1 MTWHRVAAIAAVA
14 LALALAPAFAEPGG
28 SRPAAPAARFAIV
41 IGNNRPPN
49 PRAETLRF
57 ADDDALAVH
66 QLLVAAGVA
75 SVLLTRLDDT
85 TAKLHPDAVTSGLPR
100 WTDLGAAFDRLE
112 REMQRERLAGRTVE
126 LLVFYSGHGDV
137 EHGEGFVVLEDQ
149 RLTRRRLVEL
159 LERSPAT
166 RNHVIIDACKS
177 YFLAFEKGAGGR
189 RTRFSGNLIV
199 PDELSAKRLA
209 NTGFVLSTS
218 SDRDSHEWERFGGGV
233 FSHEVRSA
241 LLGAADVDRDG
252 SISYAELGAFLAT
265 ASQAVTNPRF
275 RPDFLVR
282 PPGGLARDLSATLLR
297 WDVPAHSAVVIDQ
310 AVGHVY
316 VETAAGERVL
326 DAHPA
331 PREELVLRVP
341 ASRPLFVRH
350 DDGSDREYVLD
361 AEGPVR
367 VSELTARPISVGR
380 RGAAQLAFADLFSV
394 PFGSSSVRDYS
405 AAWPGAPRAGAE
417 VGDTLDAQAAGGSG
431 ARLGAIAGITALASG
446 GLALATSAVF
456 AERYVRGQSAS
467 QVERVRIN
475 RTLRGLAIGTGVLAS
490 VAVAA
495 GAVWFGLRDRT
506 PSRDDELALTIL
518 PTAGDPAFG
527 VGVTLGRAW

>member
-1 MTWHRVAAIAAVA
+1 MTWRRAIAIAAA
-14 LALALAPAFAEPGG
+14 IGGGEPGLAG
-28 SRPAAPAARFAIV
+28 AAPPADPAARFAIV
-41 IGNNRPPN
+41 IGNNRPPS

-66 QLLVAAGVA
+66 QLLVAAGVT
-75 SVLLTRLDDT
+75 SVLLTRLDEA

-100 WTDLGAAFDRLE
+100 WTDLGTAYARLE
-112 REMQRERLAGRTVE
+112 REMQRERFAGHAVE
-126 LLVFYSGHGDV
+126 LVLFYSGHGDV
-137 EHGEGFVVLEDQ
+137 DHGEGFVVLEDQ
-149 RLTRRRLVEL
+149 HLTRRRLVEL

-166 RNHVIIDACKS
+166 HNHVIIDACKS
-177 YFLAFEKGAGGR
+177 YFLAFEKGPGGR

-199 PDELSAKRLA
+199 PAELSAKRLA

-252 SISYAELGAFLAT
+252 SISYAELGAFLTT

-275 RPDFLVR
+275 RPDFLVL
-282 PPGGLARDLSATLLR
+282 PPGGMARDLSTTLLR
-297 WDVPAHSAVVIDQ
+297 WDGPARSAVVIDQ

-316 VETAAGERVL
+316 VETASGERVL
-326 DAHPA
+326 DVHPA
-331 PREELVLRVP
+331 PREELVVRVP
-341 ASRPLFVRH
+341 AHRPLFMRR
-350 DDGSDREYVLD
+350 DDGSDREYVVD

-367 VSELTARPISVGR
+367 VSELAPRPSSVSR
-380 RGAAQLAFADLFSV
+380 RGAAQLAFEDLFSI

-405 AAWPGAPRAGAE
+405 ALWRGPPPARTE
-417 VGDTLDAQAAGGSG
+417 LGDTTDPQAAGESR
-431 ARLGAIAGITALASG
+431 ARLRTIAGTTALASG
-446 GLALATSAVF
+446 GLALATSALL
-456 AERYVRGQSAS
+456 AERYASGRSAS

-475 RTLRGLAIGTGVLAS
+475 RTLRGLAIGTGVLGS

-495 GAVWFGLRDRT
+495 GAVWLGLRDRKA
-506 PSRDDELALTIL
+506 SRDDELALTLL
-518 PTAGDPAFG
+518 PTAGDTAIAL
-527 VGVTLGRAW
+527 GVTLGRAW